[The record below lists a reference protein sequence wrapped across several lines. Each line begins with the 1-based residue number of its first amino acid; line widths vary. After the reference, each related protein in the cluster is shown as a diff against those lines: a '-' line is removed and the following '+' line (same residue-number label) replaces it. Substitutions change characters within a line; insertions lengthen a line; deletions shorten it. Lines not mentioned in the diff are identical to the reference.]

1 MICAPASIGKGR
13 EMAKEV
19 NRVRD
24 GAAGYRMVAGGLM
37 VVLLTFGVLQL
48 LNVIRV

>member
-1 MICAPASIGKGR
+1 
-13 EMAKEV
+13 MANEV
-19 NRVRD
+19 TGVRD
-24 GAAGYRMVAGGLM
+24 SAAGYRMVAGGLM